1 MAVKERLEEGAP
13 ELEKIEAH
21 ASENPNEFEP
31 QLELGWALY
40 GRDRTEEAIDQLKQ
54 VVQRFPEKSEAYYA
68 LGLAHKRA
76 GNKSEATQAFDRAI
90 ENADQSLEGVRS
102 DMMRGLAKRQ
112 IHQIEHGTW
121 DLEE

>member
-13 ELEKIEAH
+13 ELDKIEAR

-40 GRDRTEEAIDQLKQ
+40 GRDRTQEALDQLKQ
-54 VVQRFPEKSEAYYA
+54 VVQRFPEEAEAHYA

-76 GNKSEATQAFDRAI
+76 GNHSEATQAFQKAI
-90 ENADQSLEGVRS
+90 ESADKSLEGVRS
-102 DMMRGLAKRQ
+102 DMMLRLAKRQ
-112 IHQIEHGTW
+112 IHLIEHGTW
-121 DLEE
+121 DLKE